1 MDNLQ
6 ELSNQLDSIKTKLT
20 DKEYKDLMELSKKI
34 YDTKDKKYVKCLVG
48 KIKLNIYEKD
58 DEENMEMYILGNCY
72 KHISYEQAESHQV
85 FITPNISF
93 EEKIF
98 EVREM
103 PCACAHLSI
112 IDSWMCD
119 TQYDMLKKDKYDRM
133 EKIDPDNNDYDILV
147 YLGDM

>member
-34 YDTKDKKYVKCLVG
+34 YDKKDKKYVKCLVG
-48 KIKLNIYEKD
+48 QIKLNIYEKD
-58 DEENMEMYILGNCY
+58 NEQDVEMYILGNCY
-72 KHISYEQAESHQV
+72 KHTSYDEDNEHQV
-85 FITPNISF
+85 FISPNVSF

-103 PCACAHLSI
+103 DCGCVHLNV
-112 IDSWMCD
+112 DESWMCD
-119 TQYDMLKKDKYDRM
+119 TQYDMLKKDKYDNP
-133 EKIDPDNNDYDILV
+133 KFPDNSDYDIVV